1 MEQRVL
7 FSSPTIKLSNRNTSD
22 TTALSIAFGNQGQK
36 LPLVRDP
43 SIFDVTFFFTPGLMV
58 THVSTT
64 YSETGMAQANMDGDV
79 AEPDPMVLMRM
90 IRTVASFR
98 GYVLQRTRAP
108 MHVSMRTQTT
118 GDRVSCF
125 LMFLCALLSVSG
137 VE

>member
-1 MEQRVL
+1 
-7 FSSPTIKLSNRNTSD
+7 
-22 TTALSIAFGNQGQK
+22 
-36 LPLVRDP
+36 
-43 SIFDVTFFFTPGLMV
+43 MV

-79 AEPDPMVLMRM
+79 AEPDPMVLMKM

-108 MHVSMRTQTT
+108 MHVSMRTQTI

-125 LMFLCALLSVSG
+125 LMFLCALLSVSRSG
-137 VE
+137 VNNNVLVLSASNPHPPSSLILGVRVSCNDILSLS